1 MVAVPAGLCKVLA
14 QLAVRQRLC
23 IQAGIGAG
31 LIQRHRIKG
40 CKDADIR
47 QDGCIVLAVAVA
59 VGADVL
65 HQRNMEAGT
74 ACAYG
79 SRVLGHFAV
88 QHLIGAVALRIDS
101 VKVAGTDA
109 AAAALALGL
118 VNDGLVV
125 CIVGDG
131 IGAAL
136 LGAAVAAAAQA
147 LLHLRVSGGVLYH
160 LARARA
166 AAHADVL
173 ESTAEAGGFVAL
185 EMGQADKDIC
195 VHDGAAD
202 FCRLAVFAVRHRHL
216 CFIGA
221 AQAVRNDD
229 LTAGGHGPEAVQLGT
244 GEVLQCVLAAAR
256 IQGVAVGQK
265 RQTALLLAQ
274 VSHHLGVV
282 GAQECQ
288 IAQLTEMHL
297 DGNEFAIHIN
307 VLDAGSNAHAAQL
320 VQQAGAHGTAEI
332 CIIDLGC
339 FHSSFLHFVCT
350 ARCRILSCFVV

>member
-14 QLAVRQRLC
+14 QLAVRQRLG

-74 ACAYG
+74 AGAHG
-79 SRVLGHFAV
+79 SRILGHLAV
-88 QHLIGAVALRIDS
+88 QHLIGAVALGIDS

-136 LGAAVAAAAQA
+136 LRAAVAAAAQA

-160 LARARA
+160 LARAGA

-173 ESTAEAGGFVAL
+173 ESTAETGGFVAL

-195 VHDGAAD
+195 IHDGAAD
-202 FCRLAVFAVRHRHL
+202 LCRLAVFAVRHRNF

-229 LTAGGHGPEAVQLGT
+229 LTAGGHGPEAVQLGA

-274 VSHHLGVV
+274 VGHHLGVV

-307 VLDAGSNAHAAQL
+307 ILDPGGDAHAAQL

-339 FHSSFLHFVCT
+339 FHSSFLHFVCA
-350 ARCRILSCFVV
+350 ARCRILSYFVV

>member
-1 MVAVPAGLCKVLA
+1 M
-14 QLAVRQRLC
+14 
-23 IQAGIGAG
+23 
-31 LIQRHRIKG
+31 
-40 CKDADIR
+40 
-47 QDGCIVLAVAVA
+47 
-59 VGADVL
+59 
-65 HQRNMEAGT
+65 
-74 ACAYG
+74 
-79 SRVLGHFAV
+79 
-88 QHLIGAVALRIDS
+88 
-101 VKVAGTDA
+101 
-109 AAAALALGL
+109 
-118 VNDGLVV
+118 
-125 CIVGDG
+125 
-131 IGAAL
+131 
-136 LGAAVAAAAQA
+136 AAAAQT

-160 LARARA
+160 LACAGA

-185 EMGQADKDIC
+185 EMGQADKDIRI
-195 VHDGAAD
+195 HDGAAD
-202 FCRLAVFAVRHRHL
+202 LCRLAVFAVRHRNL

-274 VSHHLGVV
+274 VGHHLGVV

-288 IAQLTEMHL
+288 IAQLAEMHL

-307 VLDAGSNAHAAQL
+307 ILDPGGDAHAAQL

-332 CIIDLGC
+332 RIIDLGC
-339 FHSSFLHFVCT
+339 FHSSFLHFVCA
-350 ARCRILSCFVV
+350 ARCRILSYFVV

>member
-1 MVAVPAGLCKVLA
+1 MYLSVCCNRAPPSGELAATKGSRLRGFCFYTFFSTYWRVPMPIFSACSSVAFHSILGLESLKLSWWQFQPGFA
-14 QLAVRQRLC
+14 RFWPSWLFGQRLC
-23 IQAGIGAG
+23 IQAGVRAG
-31 LIQRHRIKG
+31 LIQRHRVKG
-40 CKDADIR
+40 RKDADIR
-47 QDGCIVLAVAVA
+47 QDGSIVLAVAVA

-88 QHLIGAVALRIDS
+88 QHLIGAVALGIDS

-118 VNDGLVV
+118 INDGLVV
-125 CIVGDG
+125 CIIGDG

-160 LARARA
+160 LARAGA

-173 ESTAEAGGFVAL
+173 ESTAETGGFVAL

-202 FCRLAVFAVRHRHL
+202 LCRLAVFAVRHRHL

-221 AQAVRNDD
+221 AQAVRMM
-229 LTAGGHGPEAVQLGT
+229 T
-244 GEVLQCVLAAAR
+244 
-256 IQGVAVGQK
+256 
-265 RQTALLLAQ
+265 
-274 VSHHLGVV
+274 
-282 GAQECQ
+282 
-288 IAQLTEMHL
+288 
-297 DGNEFAIHIN
+297 
-307 VLDAGSNAHAAQL
+307 
-320 VQQAGAHGTAEI
+320 
-332 CIIDLGC
+332 
-339 FHSSFLHFVCT
+339 
-350 ARCRILSCFVV
+350 